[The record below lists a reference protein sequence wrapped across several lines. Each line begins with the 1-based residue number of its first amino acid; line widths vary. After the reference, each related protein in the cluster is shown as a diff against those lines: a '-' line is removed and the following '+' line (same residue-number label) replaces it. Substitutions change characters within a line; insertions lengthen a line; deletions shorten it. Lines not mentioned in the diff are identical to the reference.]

1 MSLFQMSVA
10 GGVLILFIVVIRA
23 LAIHRLPKTTF
34 LALWMIAALRLL
46 LPFSIPLPFNIHIG
60 LDVFS
65 DVVQELPSGNI
76 GSPLPGE
83 NLPSY
88 DTGAAA
94 PSPATEHISTFEILW
109 LVGVLLLALY
119 FFISYFRSMQK
130 FRMSIPDNTPYIR
143 EWLTTHQITRSIEAR
158 SSDLISS
165 PLTYGIL
172 HPVILLPKKL
182 DRNDQAALKY
192 VLTHEY
198 VHIRRFDAIT
208 KLLFAAVLC
217 IHWFNPLAWVL
228 YVLAN
233 RDVELSCDAW
243 VIRMMGAKNRSS
255 YALMLIKMEERRNG
269 MSALYSHF
277 GKNAISERIEAIMKF
292 KKTSTIACALALV
305 LVVGATTAF
314 ANSDVNHENTDTA
327 QFVGYTRNLGNGTE
341 YSVDNGETW
350 ISEEKYNELYPQ
362 LDIVYWTYE
371 EYKEYLEEQIPVWQS
386 LIGAKYKN
394 VKGEWV
400 EWTQETVYQ
409 CIAQA
414 EEELE
419 AIKNGALVSRTID
432 GVNDPNFS
440 ITINNLNSDVD
451 VTYTTTII
459 DQKGQEINLG
469 SFSTEEERL
478 TAVQDYCDEQIRLGN
493 MTKEYAE
500 NLINDFQ

>member
-46 LPFSIPLPFNIHIG
+46 LPLSIPMPFKIHID

-65 DVVQELPSGNI
+65 DVVPKLPSGNI
-76 GSPLPGE
+76 GFPLPGE
-83 NLPSY
+83 GRPAY
-88 DTGAAA
+88 DTGAIVPGPAA
-94 PSPATEHISTFEILW
+94 ERISVFVILW

-119 FFISYFRSMQK
+119 FSISYLRSMRK
-130 FRMSIPDNTPYIR
+130 FRMSVPDNTPYIR
-143 EWLTTHQITRSIEAR
+143 EWLNAHQIVRPIEVR

-208 KLLFAAVLC
+208 KILFAAVLC
-217 IHWFNPLAWVL
+217 IHWFNPFVWVM

-233 RDVELSCDAW
+233 RDMELSCDAW

-255 YALMLIKMEERRNG
+255 YALMLIKMEEKRSG

-292 KKTSTIACALALV
+292 KKTSIWACILALALIA
-305 LVVGATTAF
+305 GATTAF
-314 ANSDVNHENTDTA
+314 AAARTDDNMELMGLGFSTAEVGDMEAVEIGNTTLVQRVGEEGNRADNRVTNIEDMAHMDVNGTMQNA
-327 QFVGYTRNLGNGTE
+327 Q
-341 YSVDNGETW
+341 SM
-350 ISEEKYNELYPQ
+350 
-362 LDIVYWTYE
+362 DIT
-371 EYKEYLEEQIPVWQS
+371 
-386 LIGAKYKN
+386 
-394 VKGEWV
+394 
-400 EWTQETVYQ
+400 
-409 CIAQA
+409 
-414 EEELE
+414 
-419 AIKNGALVSRTID
+419 LVSVSHDDESKFT
-432 GVNDPNFS
+432 PEEWA
-440 ITINNLNSDVD
+440 
-451 VTYTTTII
+451 
-459 DQKGQEINLG
+459 EILK
-469 SFSTEEERL
+469 
-478 TAVQDYCDEQIRLGN
+478 QIEQG
-493 MTKEYAE
+493 TVHWE
-500 NLINDFQ
+500 D

>member
-76 GSPLPGE
+76 ASTLPGDSP
-83 NLPSY
+83 PSY
-88 DTGAAA
+88 DIGTAV

-109 LVGVLLLALY
+109 LVGVLLLAIY
-119 FFISYFRSMQK
+119 FSISYFRSMRK

-182 DRNDQAALKY
+182 DRNDQVALKY

-208 KLLFAAVLC
+208 KILFAAVLC
-217 IHWFNPLAWVL
+217 IHWFNPFVWVM

-233 RDVELSCDAW
+233 RDIELSCDAW
-243 VIRMMGAKNRSS
+243 VIRMMGEKNRSS
-255 YALMLIKMEERRNG
+255 YALMLIKMEEKRSG

-292 KKTSTIACALALV
+292 KKTSIWACILALALIA
-305 LVVGATTAF
+305 GATTAF
-314 ANSDVNHENTDTA
+314 AAARTDDNMELMGLGFSTAEVGDMEAVEIGNTTLVQRVGEEGNQADNRVTNIEDMAHMDVNGTTQNA
-327 QFVGYTRNLGNGTE
+327 Q
-341 YSVDNGETW
+341 SM
-350 ISEEKYNELYPQ
+350 
-362 LDIVYWTYE
+362 DIT
-371 EYKEYLEEQIPVWQS
+371 
-386 LIGAKYKN
+386 
-394 VKGEWV
+394 
-400 EWTQETVYQ
+400 
-409 CIAQA
+409 
-414 EEELE
+414 
-419 AIKNGALVSRTID
+419 LVSVSHDDESKFT
-432 GVNDPNFS
+432 PEEWA
-440 ITINNLNSDVD
+440 
-451 VTYTTTII
+451 
-459 DQKGQEINLG
+459 EILK
-469 SFSTEEERL
+469 
-478 TAVQDYCDEQIRLGN
+478 QIEQG
-493 MTKEYAE
+493 TVHWE
-500 NLINDFQ
+500 D

>member
-46 LPFSIPLPFNIHIG
+46 LPFSIPLTFNIHIG

-76 GSPLPGE
+76 ASTLPGDSP
-83 NLPSY
+83 PSY
-88 DTGAAA
+88 DIGTAV

-109 LVGVLLLALY
+109 LVGVLLLAIY
-119 FFISYFRSMQK
+119 FSISYFRSMRK
-130 FRMSIPDNTPYIR
+130 FRMSIPDNTPYIQN
-143 EWLTTHQITRSIEAR
+143 WLTAHQISRPLAVR

-182 DRNDQAALKY
+182 DRNDQVALKY

-208 KLLFAAVLC
+208 KILFAAVLC
-217 IHWFNPLAWVL
+217 IHWFNPFVWVM

-233 RDVELSCDAW
+233 RDMELSCDAW

-269 MSALYSHF
+269 MSALCSHF
-277 GKNAISERIEAIMKF
+277 GKNAITESIEAIMKF
-292 KKTSTIACALALV
+292 KKTSILACAFALV

-314 ANSDVNHENTDTA
+314 ATSTGAWREFDLDDL
-327 QFVGYTRNLGNGTE
+327 NLTEGHTGTE
-341 YSVDNGETW
+341 TDNMKIVDSEDIPDQVKDLDQFDLTEGQVGTQSNGMKMIDPSDTRGQILDTDDLNLVEGNVGTETSSMKMFEYTPEEW
-350 ISEEKYNELYPQ
+350 NDIQQKIDNSEL
-362 LDIVYWTYE
+362 
-371 EYKEYLEEQIPVWQS
+371 VWQ
-386 LIGAKYKN
+386 Y
-394 VKGEWV
+394 
-400 EWTQETVYQ
+400 
-409 CIAQA
+409 
-414 EEELE
+414 
-419 AIKNGALVSRTID
+419 
-432 GVNDPNFS
+432 
-440 ITINNLNSDVD
+440 
-451 VTYTTTII
+451 
-459 DQKGQEINLG
+459 
-469 SFSTEEERL
+469 
-478 TAVQDYCDEQIRLGN
+478 
-493 MTKEYAE
+493 
-500 NLINDFQ
+500 

>member
-65 DVVQELPSGNI
+65 DMVQELPSGNI
-76 GSPLPGE
+76 ASTLPGDSP
-83 NLPSY
+83 PSY
-88 DTGAAA
+88 DIGTAV

-109 LVGVLLLALY
+109 LVGVLLLAIY
-119 FFISYFRSMQK
+119 FSISYFRSMRK
-130 FRMSIPDNTPYIR
+130 FRMSIPDNTPYIQN
-143 EWLTTHQITRSIEAR
+143 WLTAHQISRPLAVR

-182 DRNDQAALKY
+182 DWNDQVALKY

-208 KLLFAAVLC
+208 KILFAAVLC
-217 IHWFNPLAWVL
+217 IHWFNPFVWVM

-233 RDVELSCDAW
+233 RDMELSCDAW

-269 MSALYSHF
+269 MSALCSHF
-277 GKNAISERIEAIMKF
+277 GKNAITERIEAIMKF
-292 KKTSTIACALALV
+292 KKATAVASALALV

-314 ANSDVNHENTDTA
+314 AASLGAWQEFDLEDL
-327 QFVGYTRNLGNGTE
+327 NLTEGDIGTE
-341 YSVDNGETW
+341 TDSMKIIDPTSTQAQIKDTDEMNLTEGKVGTESSGMKIIDTSNTQGQIMDIDDLNLVEGDVGTENDNLKMFEYTPEEWNDIQQKIDNGE
-350 ISEEKYNELYPQ
+350 I
-362 LDIVYWTYE
+362 
-371 EYKEYLEEQIPVWQS
+371 VWQH
-386 LIGAKYKN
+386 
-394 VKGEWV
+394 
-400 EWTQETVYQ
+400 
-409 CIAQA
+409 
-414 EEELE
+414 
-419 AIKNGALVSRTID
+419 
-432 GVNDPNFS
+432 
-440 ITINNLNSDVD
+440 
-451 VTYTTTII
+451 
-459 DQKGQEINLG
+459 
-469 SFSTEEERL
+469 
-478 TAVQDYCDEQIRLGN
+478 
-493 MTKEYAE
+493 
-500 NLINDFQ
+500 

>member
-76 GSPLPGE
+76 ASTLPGDSP
-83 NLPSY
+83 PSY
-88 DTGAAA
+88 DIGTAV

-109 LVGVLLLALY
+109 LVGVLLLAIY
-119 FFISYFRSMQK
+119 FSISYFRSMRK
-130 FRMSIPDNTPYIR
+130 FKMSIPDNTPYIQN
-143 EWLTTHQITRSIEAR
+143 WLTAHQISRPIAVR

-208 KLLFAAVLC
+208 KILFAAVLC
-217 IHWFNPLAWVL
+217 IHWFNPLVWVM

-233 RDVELSCDAW
+233 RDMELSCDAW
-243 VIRMMGAKNRSS
+243 VIRMLGEKNRSS
-255 YALMLIKMEERRNG
+255 YALMLIKMEERRSG
-269 MSALYSHF
+269 MSALCSHL

-292 KKTSTIACALALV
+292 KKTSILACAFALV

-314 ANSDVNHENTDTA
+314 ATSTGAWREFDLDDL
-327 QFVGYTRNLGNGTE
+327 NLTEGHTGTE
-341 YSVDNGETW
+341 TDNMKIVDSEGIPDQVKDLDQFDLTEGQVGTQSNGMKMIDPSDTRGQILDTDDLNLVEGNVGTETSSMKMFEYTPEEWNDIQQKIDNGE
-350 ISEEKYNELYPQ
+350 L
-362 LDIVYWTYE
+362 
-371 EYKEYLEEQIPVWQS
+371 VWQ
-386 LIGAKYKN
+386 Y
-394 VKGEWV
+394 
-400 EWTQETVYQ
+400 
-409 CIAQA
+409 
-414 EEELE
+414 
-419 AIKNGALVSRTID
+419 
-432 GVNDPNFS
+432 
-440 ITINNLNSDVD
+440 
-451 VTYTTTII
+451 
-459 DQKGQEINLG
+459 
-469 SFSTEEERL
+469 
-478 TAVQDYCDEQIRLGN
+478 
-493 MTKEYAE
+493 
-500 NLINDFQ
+500 

>member
-10 GGVLILFIVVIRA
+10 GGVLILFIVLIRA

-46 LPFSIPLPFNIHIG
+46 LPFSIPLTFNIHIG

-76 GSPLPGE
+76 ASTLPGDSP
-83 NLPSY
+83 PSY
-88 DTGAAA
+88 DIGTAV

-109 LVGVLLLALY
+109 LVGVLLLAIY
-119 FFISYFRSMQK
+119 FSISYFRSMRK
-130 FRMSIPDNTPYIR
+130 FRMSIPDNTPYIQN
-143 EWLTTHQITRSIEAR
+143 WLTAHQISRPLAVR

-182 DRNDQAALKY
+182 DRNDQVALKY

-208 KLLFAAVLC
+208 KILFAAVLC
-217 IHWFNPLAWVL
+217 IHWFNPLVWVM

-233 RDVELSCDAW
+233 RDIELSCDAW

-269 MSALYSHF
+269 MSALCSHF

-292 KKTSTIACALALV
+292 KKTSILACAFALV

-314 ANSDVNHENTDTA
+314 ATSTGAWREFDLDDL
-327 QFVGYTRNLGNGTE
+327 NLTEGHTGTE
-341 YSVDNGETW
+341 TDNMKIVDSEDIPDQVKDLDQFDLTEGQVGTQSNGMKMIDPSDTRGQILDTDDLNLVEGNVGTETSSMKMFEYTPEEW
-350 ISEEKYNELYPQ
+350 NDIQQKIDNSEL
-362 LDIVYWTYE
+362 
-371 EYKEYLEEQIPVWQS
+371 VWQ
-386 LIGAKYKN
+386 Y
-394 VKGEWV
+394 
-400 EWTQETVYQ
+400 
-409 CIAQA
+409 
-414 EEELE
+414 
-419 AIKNGALVSRTID
+419 
-432 GVNDPNFS
+432 
-440 ITINNLNSDVD
+440 
-451 VTYTTTII
+451 
-459 DQKGQEINLG
+459 
-469 SFSTEEERL
+469 
-478 TAVQDYCDEQIRLGN
+478 
-493 MTKEYAE
+493 
-500 NLINDFQ
+500 

>member
-76 GSPLPGE
+76 ASTLPGDSP
-83 NLPSY
+83 PSY
-88 DTGAAA
+88 DIGTAV

-109 LVGVLLLALY
+109 LVGVLLLAIY
-119 FFISYFRSMQK
+119 FSISYFRSMRK
-130 FRMSIPDNTPYIR
+130 FRMSIPDNTPYIQN
-143 EWLTTHQITRSIEAR
+143 WLTAHQISRPLAVR

-208 KLLFAAVLC
+208 KILFAAVLC
-217 IHWFNPLAWVL
+217 IHWFNPLVWVM

-233 RDVELSCDAW
+233 RDMELSCDAW
-243 VIRMMGAKNRSS
+243 VIRMLGEKNRSS
-255 YALMLIKMEERRNG
+255 YALMLIKMEERRSG
-269 MSALYSHF
+269 MSALCSHL

-292 KKTSTIACALALV
+292 KKTSILACAFALV

-314 ANSDVNHENTDTA
+314 ATSTGAWQEFDLADL
-327 QFVGYTRNLGNGTE
+327 NLTEGHSGTE
-341 YSVDNGETW
+341 TDNMKIVDSEDIPDQVKDLDQFDLTEGQVGTQSNGMKMIDPSDTRGQILDTDDLNLVEGNVGTETSSMKMFEYTPEEWNDIQQKIDNGE
-350 ISEEKYNELYPQ
+350 L
-362 LDIVYWTYE
+362 
-371 EYKEYLEEQIPVWQS
+371 VWQ
-386 LIGAKYKN
+386 Y
-394 VKGEWV
+394 
-400 EWTQETVYQ
+400 
-409 CIAQA
+409 
-414 EEELE
+414 
-419 AIKNGALVSRTID
+419 
-432 GVNDPNFS
+432 
-440 ITINNLNSDVD
+440 
-451 VTYTTTII
+451 
-459 DQKGQEINLG
+459 
-469 SFSTEEERL
+469 
-478 TAVQDYCDEQIRLGN
+478 
-493 MTKEYAE
+493 
-500 NLINDFQ
+500 

>member
-76 GSPLPGE
+76 ASTLPGDSP
-83 NLPSY
+83 PSY
-88 DTGAAA
+88 DIGTAV

-109 LVGVLLLALY
+109 LVGVLLLAIY
-119 FFISYFRSMQK
+119 FSISYFRSMRK
-130 FRMSIPDNTPYIR
+130 FRMSIPDNTPYIQN
-143 EWLTTHQITRSIEAR
+143 WLTAHQISRPLAVR

-182 DRNDQAALKY
+182 DRNDQVALKY

-208 KLLFAAVLC
+208 KILFAAVLC
-217 IHWFNPLAWVL
+217 IHWFNPLVWGM

-233 RDVELSCDAW
+233 RDTELSCDAW
-243 VIRMMGAKNRSS
+243 VIRMTGVKNRSS

-269 MSALYSHF
+269 MSALWNHF

-292 KKTSTIACALALV
+292 KKTSIWACILALALIA
-305 LVVGATTAF
+305 GATTAF
-314 ANSDVNHENTDTA
+314 AAARTDDNMELMGLGFSTAEVGDMEAVEIGNTTLVQRVGEEGNQADNRVTNIEDMAHMDVNGTTQNA
-327 QFVGYTRNLGNGTE
+327 Q
-341 YSVDNGETW
+341 SM
-350 ISEEKYNELYPQ
+350 
-362 LDIVYWTYE
+362 DIT
-371 EYKEYLEEQIPVWQS
+371 
-386 LIGAKYKN
+386 
-394 VKGEWV
+394 
-400 EWTQETVYQ
+400 
-409 CIAQA
+409 
-414 EEELE
+414 
-419 AIKNGALVSRTID
+419 LVSVSHDDESKFT
-432 GVNDPNFS
+432 PEEWA
-440 ITINNLNSDVD
+440 
-451 VTYTTTII
+451 
-459 DQKGQEINLG
+459 EILK
-469 SFSTEEERL
+469 
-478 TAVQDYCDEQIRLGN
+478 QIEQG
-493 MTKEYAE
+493 TVHWE
-500 NLINDFQ
+500 D

>member
-46 LPFSIPLPFNIHIG
+46 LPFSIPLTFNIHIG

-76 GSPLPGE
+76 ASTLPGDSP
-83 NLPSY
+83 PSY
-88 DTGAAA
+88 DIGTAV

-109 LVGVLLLALY
+109 LVGVLLLAIY
-119 FFISYFRSMQK
+119 FSISYFRSMRK
-130 FRMSIPDNTPYIR
+130 FRMSIPDNTPYIQN
-143 EWLTTHQITRSIEAR
+143 WLTAHQISRPLAVR

-208 KLLFAAVLC
+208 KILFAAVLC
-217 IHWFNPLAWVL
+217 IHWFNPLVWVM

-233 RDVELSCDAW
+233 RDIELSCDAW
-243 VIRMMGAKNRSS
+243 VIRMMGEKNRSS
-255 YALMLIKMEERRNG
+255 YALMLIKMEEKRSG

-292 KKTSTIACALALV
+292 KKTSILVCAFALV

-314 ANSDVNHENTDTA
+314 ATSSGAWQEFDLDDL
-327 QFVGYTRNLGNGTE
+327 NLTEGHTGTE
-341 YSVDNGETW
+341 TDNMKIVDSEGIPDQVKDLDQFNLTEGQVGTQSNGMKMIDPSDTRGQILDTDDLDLVEGNVGTENSSMKMFEYTPEEWNDIQQKIDNGE
-350 ISEEKYNELYPQ
+350 I
-362 LDIVYWTYE
+362 
-371 EYKEYLEEQIPVWQS
+371 VWQH
-386 LIGAKYKN
+386 
-394 VKGEWV
+394 
-400 EWTQETVYQ
+400 
-409 CIAQA
+409 
-414 EEELE
+414 
-419 AIKNGALVSRTID
+419 
-432 GVNDPNFS
+432 
-440 ITINNLNSDVD
+440 
-451 VTYTTTII
+451 
-459 DQKGQEINLG
+459 
-469 SFSTEEERL
+469 
-478 TAVQDYCDEQIRLGN
+478 
-493 MTKEYAE
+493 
-500 NLINDFQ
+500 

>member
-76 GSPLPGE
+76 ASTLPGDSP
-83 NLPSY
+83 PSY
-88 DTGAAA
+88 DIGMAV

-109 LVGVLLLALY
+109 LVGVLLLAIY
-119 FFISYFRSMQK
+119 FSISYFRSMRK
-130 FRMSIPDNTPYIR
+130 FRMSIPDNTPYIQN
-143 EWLTTHQITRSIEAR
+143 WLTAHQISRPLAVR

-208 KLLFAAVLC
+208 KILFAAVLC
-217 IHWFNPLAWVL
+217 IHWFNPLVWVM

-233 RDVELSCDAW
+233 RDIELSCDAW
-243 VIRMMGAKNRSS
+243 VIRMMGEKNRSS
-255 YALMLIKMEERRNG
+255 YALMLIKMEERRSG

-292 KKTSTIACALALV
+292 KKTSILACAFALV

-314 ANSDVNHENTDTA
+314 ATSTGAWQEFDLEDL
-327 QFVGYTRNLGNGTE
+327 NLTEGHTGTE
-341 YSVDNGETW
+341 TDNMKIVDSEGIPDQVKDLDQFDLTEGQVGTQSNGMKMIDPSDTRGQILDTDDLDLVEGNVGTESSSMKMFEYTPEEWNDIQQKIDNGE
-350 ISEEKYNELYPQ
+350 L
-362 LDIVYWTYE
+362 
-371 EYKEYLEEQIPVWQS
+371 VWQ
-386 LIGAKYKN
+386 Y
-394 VKGEWV
+394 
-400 EWTQETVYQ
+400 
-409 CIAQA
+409 
-414 EEELE
+414 
-419 AIKNGALVSRTID
+419 
-432 GVNDPNFS
+432 
-440 ITINNLNSDVD
+440 
-451 VTYTTTII
+451 
-459 DQKGQEINLG
+459 
-469 SFSTEEERL
+469 
-478 TAVQDYCDEQIRLGN
+478 
-493 MTKEYAE
+493 
-500 NLINDFQ
+500 

>member
-76 GSPLPGE
+76 ASTLPGDSP
-83 NLPSY
+83 PSY
-88 DTGAAA
+88 DIGTAV

-109 LVGVLLLALY
+109 LVGVLLLAIY
-119 FFISYFRSMQK
+119 FSISYFRSMRK
-130 FRMSIPDNTPYIR
+130 FRMSIPDNTPYIQN
-143 EWLTTHQITRSIEAR
+143 WLTAHQISRPLAVR

-208 KLLFAAVLC
+208 KILFAAVLC
-217 IHWFNPLAWVL
+217 IHWFNPLVWVM

-233 RDVELSCDAW
+233 RDIELSCDAW
-243 VIRMMGAKNRSS
+243 VIRMMGEKNRSS
-255 YALMLIKMEERRNG
+255 YALMLIKMEEKRSG
-269 MSALYSHF
+269 MSALYSHL

-292 KKTSTIACALALV
+292 KKTSILACAFALV

-314 ANSDVNHENTDTA
+314 ATSTGAWREFDLDDL
-327 QFVGYTRNLGNGTE
+327 NLTEGHTGTE
-341 YSVDNGETW
+341 TDNMKIVDSEDIPDQVKDLDQFDLTEGQVGTQSNGMKMIDPSDTRGQILDTDDLNLVEGNVGTETSSMKMFEYTPEEWNDIQQKIDNGE
-350 ISEEKYNELYPQ
+350 L
-362 LDIVYWTYE
+362 
-371 EYKEYLEEQIPVWQS
+371 VWQ
-386 LIGAKYKN
+386 Y
-394 VKGEWV
+394 
-400 EWTQETVYQ
+400 
-409 CIAQA
+409 
-414 EEELE
+414 
-419 AIKNGALVSRTID
+419 
-432 GVNDPNFS
+432 
-440 ITINNLNSDVD
+440 
-451 VTYTTTII
+451 
-459 DQKGQEINLG
+459 
-469 SFSTEEERL
+469 
-478 TAVQDYCDEQIRLGN
+478 
-493 MTKEYAE
+493 
-500 NLINDFQ
+500 

>member
-76 GSPLPGE
+76 ASTLPGDSP
-83 NLPSY
+83 PSY
-88 DTGAAA
+88 DIGTAV
-94 PSPATEHISTFEILW
+94 PSPATEHISIFVMLW
-109 LVGVLLLALY
+109 LVGALLLVLY
-119 FFISYFRSMQK
+119 FSISYLRSMRK
-130 FRMSIPDNTPYIR
+130 FRMSIPDNTPYIQN
-143 EWLTTHQITRSIEAR
+143 WLTAHQISRPLAVR

-182 DRNDQAALKY
+182 DRNDQVALKY

-208 KLLFAAVLC
+208 KILFAAVLC
-217 IHWFNPLAWVL
+217 IHWFNPFVWVM

-233 RDVELSCDAW
+233 RDMELSCDAW

-255 YALMLIKMEERRNG
+255 YALMLIKMEERRSG
-269 MSALYSHF
+269 MSALCSHL

-292 KKTSTIACALALV
+292 KKTSILACAFALV

-314 ANSDVNHENTDTA
+314 ATSTGAWREFDLDDL
-327 QFVGYTRNLGNGTE
+327 NLTEGHTGTE
-341 YSVDNGETW
+341 TDNMKIVDSEDIPDQVKDLDQFDLTEGQVGTQSNGMKMIDPSDTRGQILDTDDLNLVEGNVGTETSSMKMFEYTPEEW
-350 ISEEKYNELYPQ
+350 NDIQQKIDNSEL
-362 LDIVYWTYE
+362 
-371 EYKEYLEEQIPVWQS
+371 VWQ
-386 LIGAKYKN
+386 Y
-394 VKGEWV
+394 
-400 EWTQETVYQ
+400 
-409 CIAQA
+409 
-414 EEELE
+414 
-419 AIKNGALVSRTID
+419 
-432 GVNDPNFS
+432 
-440 ITINNLNSDVD
+440 
-451 VTYTTTII
+451 
-459 DQKGQEINLG
+459 
-469 SFSTEEERL
+469 
-478 TAVQDYCDEQIRLGN
+478 
-493 MTKEYAE
+493 
-500 NLINDFQ
+500 

>member
-46 LPFSIPLPFNIHIG
+46 LPFSIPLTFNIHIG

-76 GSPLPGE
+76 ASTLPGDSP
-83 NLPSY
+83 PSY
-88 DTGAAA
+88 DIGTAV

-109 LVGVLLLALY
+109 LVGVLLLAIY
-119 FFISYFRSMQK
+119 FSISYFRSMRK
-130 FRMSIPDNTPYIR
+130 FRMSIPDNTPYIQN
-143 EWLTTHQITRSIEAR
+143 WLTAHQISRPLAVR

-182 DRNDQAALKY
+182 DRNDQVALKY

-208 KLLFAAVLC
+208 KILFAAVLC
-217 IHWFNPLAWVL
+217 IHWFNPLVWVM

-233 RDVELSCDAW
+233 RDMELSCDAW
-243 VIRMMGAKNRSS
+243 VIRMMGEKNRSS
-255 YALMLIKMEERRNG
+255 YALMLIKMEEKRSG

-292 KKTSTIACALALV
+292 KKTSILACAFALV

-314 ANSDVNHENTDTA
+314 ATSSGAWQEFDLDDL
-327 QFVGYTRNLGNGTE
+327 NLTEGHTGTE
-341 YSVDNGETW
+341 TDNMKIVDSEGIPDQVKDLDQFNLTEGQVGTQSNGMKMIDPSDTRGQILDTDDLDLVEGNVGTENSSMKMFEYTPEEWNDIQQKIDNGE
-350 ISEEKYNELYPQ
+350 I
-362 LDIVYWTYE
+362 
-371 EYKEYLEEQIPVWQS
+371 VWQH
-386 LIGAKYKN
+386 
-394 VKGEWV
+394 
-400 EWTQETVYQ
+400 
-409 CIAQA
+409 
-414 EEELE
+414 
-419 AIKNGALVSRTID
+419 
-432 GVNDPNFS
+432 
-440 ITINNLNSDVD
+440 
-451 VTYTTTII
+451 
-459 DQKGQEINLG
+459 
-469 SFSTEEERL
+469 
-478 TAVQDYCDEQIRLGN
+478 
-493 MTKEYAE
+493 
-500 NLINDFQ
+500 

>member
-46 LPFSIPLPFNIHIG
+46 LPFSIPLTFNIHIG

-76 GSPLPGE
+76 ASTLPGDSP
-83 NLPSY
+83 PSY
-88 DTGAAA
+88 DIGTAV

-109 LVGVLLLALY
+109 LVGVLLLAIY
-119 FFISYFRSMQK
+119 FSISYFRSMRK
-130 FRMSIPDNTPYIR
+130 FRMSIPDNTPYIQN
-143 EWLTTHQITRSIEAR
+143 WLTAHQISRPLAVR

-182 DRNDQAALKY
+182 DRNDQVALKY

-208 KLLFAAVLC
+208 KILFAAVLC
-217 IHWFNPLAWVL
+217 IHWFNPFVWVM

-233 RDVELSCDAW
+233 RDMELSCDAW

-269 MSALYSHF
+269 MSALCSHF

-292 KKTSTIACALALV
+292 KKTSILACAFALV

-314 ANSDVNHENTDTA
+314 ATSTGAWREFDLDDL
-327 QFVGYTRNLGNGTE
+327 NLTEGHTGTE
-341 YSVDNGETW
+341 TDNMKIVDSEDIPDQVKDLDQFDLTEGQVGTQSNGMKMIDPSDTRGQILDTDDLNLVEGNVGTENSSMKMFEYTPEEW
-350 ISEEKYNELYPQ
+350 NDIQQKIDNSEL
-362 LDIVYWTYE
+362 
-371 EYKEYLEEQIPVWQS
+371 VWQ
-386 LIGAKYKN
+386 Y
-394 VKGEWV
+394 
-400 EWTQETVYQ
+400 
-409 CIAQA
+409 
-414 EEELE
+414 
-419 AIKNGALVSRTID
+419 
-432 GVNDPNFS
+432 
-440 ITINNLNSDVD
+440 
-451 VTYTTTII
+451 
-459 DQKGQEINLG
+459 
-469 SFSTEEERL
+469 
-478 TAVQDYCDEQIRLGN
+478 
-493 MTKEYAE
+493 
-500 NLINDFQ
+500 

>member
-10 GGVLILFIVVIRA
+10 GGVLILLIVVIRA

-76 GSPLPGE
+76 ASTLPGDSP
-83 NLPSY
+83 PSY
-88 DTGAAA
+88 DIGTAV

-109 LVGVLLLALY
+109 LVGVLLLAIY
-119 FFISYFRSMQK
+119 FSISYFRSMRK
-130 FRMSIPDNTPYIR
+130 FRMSIPDNTPYIQN
-143 EWLTTHQITRSIEAR
+143 WLTAHQISRPLVVR

-208 KLLFAAVLC
+208 KILFAAVLC
-217 IHWFNPLAWVL
+217 IHWFNPFVWVM

-233 RDVELSCDAW
+233 RDIELSCDAW
-243 VIRMMGAKNRSS
+243 VIRMMGEKKRSS
-255 YALMLIKMEERRNG
+255 YALMLIKMEEKRSG

-292 KKTSTIACALALV
+292 KKTSILACAFALV

-314 ANSDVNHENTDTA
+314 ATSSGAWQEFDLDDL
-327 QFVGYTRNLGNGTE
+327 NLTEGHTGTE
-341 YSVDNGETW
+341 TDNMKIVDSEGIPDQVKDLDQFNLTEGQVGTQSNGMKMIDPSDTRGQILDTDDLDLVEGNVGTESSSMKMFEYTPEEWNDIQQKIDNGE
-350 ISEEKYNELYPQ
+350 I
-362 LDIVYWTYE
+362 
-371 EYKEYLEEQIPVWQS
+371 VWQH
-386 LIGAKYKN
+386 
-394 VKGEWV
+394 
-400 EWTQETVYQ
+400 
-409 CIAQA
+409 
-414 EEELE
+414 
-419 AIKNGALVSRTID
+419 
-432 GVNDPNFS
+432 
-440 ITINNLNSDVD
+440 
-451 VTYTTTII
+451 
-459 DQKGQEINLG
+459 
-469 SFSTEEERL
+469 
-478 TAVQDYCDEQIRLGN
+478 
-493 MTKEYAE
+493 
-500 NLINDFQ
+500 